1 MKRNIALMLCI
12 ACVAGLSGY
21 ANPYQQETVTEQT
34 VEKSASDSHNVKTIS
49 LSAAAAESDSEYTLT
64 DVINLQ
70 DFLLTRPTDDLSG
83 KITTLTAIMYGQF
96 LTCV

>member
-1 MKRNIALMLCI
+1 MLCI

-96 LTCV
+96 LTWA

>member
-12 ACVAGLSGY
+12 ACITGSSGC
-21 ANPYQQETVTEQT
+21 AAPYQQEISTEHT
-34 VEKSASDSHNVKTIS
+34 AEKFSSHNVKTNS
-49 LSAAAAESDSEYTLT
+49 LSAAAAGSDSEYTLT